1 MFQVSPKMQGD
12 KSYLGCLD
20 LLKEIVQTHLY
31 PRISPD
37 FIDATVG
44 EAKSIQEDVLN
55 VMERW
60 VELLAKNVKCFL
72 NFVNWK
78 KFNFVNSEAELALF
92 IPQPLSLIFFIWE

>member
-37 FIDATVG
+37 FIDAAVG

-55 VMERW
+55 VMER
-60 VELLAKNVKCFL
+60 
-72 NFVNWK
+72 
-78 KFNFVNSEAELALF
+78 
-92 IPQPLSLIFFIWE
+92 